1 MLFENSYVNY
11 FMKFVKL
18 FSLSLLLVSLFSC
31 DTIQKATNSTGGVFS
46 LTGTWELTSNTPEN
60 KLTGSKV
67 TVAPFLAEGTFTTL
81 LNNSQCYRANDI
93 KWKNIASDNSGGFT
107 LNNLLSN
114 CNTATLNYQP
124 ATIAVINNNEI
135 RLSGK
140 NVDGAENT
148 QTWRRNSK

>member
-1 MLFENSYVNY
+1 
-11 FMKFVKL
+11 MKIIKL
-18 FSLSLLLVSLFSC
+18 FFLSFVAVSLFSC

-81 LNNSQCYRANDI
+81 LNNTQCYRANDV
-93 KWKNIASDNSGGFT
+93 KWKNIATDNNGGFT
-107 LNNLLSN
+107 INNLLSN
-114 CNTATLNYQP
+114 CNSATLNYQP
-124 ATIAVINNNEI
+124 ATIFVVNSNEI

-140 NVDGAENT
+140 NVDGVDNV
-148 QTWRRNSK
+148 QTWKRTTK